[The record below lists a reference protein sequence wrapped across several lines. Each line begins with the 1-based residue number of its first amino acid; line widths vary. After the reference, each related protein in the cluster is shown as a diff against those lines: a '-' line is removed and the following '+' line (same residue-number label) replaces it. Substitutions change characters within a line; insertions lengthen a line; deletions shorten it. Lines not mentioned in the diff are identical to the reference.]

1 MISSKRP
8 TKIYAVCVLTVFLL
22 QCDACALHCDAGRDG
37 KRAPFDF
44 VPGDGL
50 VQECHIHSDQVYHRF
65 PMRAPKCR
73 YIPDLSNDP
82 TVILR
87 RPKGLAAKGYAPD
100 KPIDRTVAG
109 YQKYSVFRL

>member
-1 MISSKRP
+1 
-8 TKIYAVCVLTVFLL
+8 
-22 QCDACALHCDAGRDG
+22 
-37 KRAPFDF
+37 
-44 VPGDGL
+44 
-50 VQECHIHSDQVYHRF
+50 
-65 PMRAPKCR
+65 MRAPKCR